1 MKERFAELQ
10 RLFAGMNKRY
20 LLFGLLI
27 VLIFIGFSVTR
38 CVDVHA
44 PEAAAPV
51 EQEGQEQQAASAE
64 TSALNEEQQA
74 IYDSYDEKTR
84 SFVDYLCANTWM
96 AGNDEKVLHF
106 TDQGFEET
114 SGNDVHSVPFVVSA
128 LEESTSNESGVNGES
143 TTVTT
148 YSAAILTNEETKL
161 LTVKKFYDNLTKESD
176 ASVTSSAFSLSDS
189 YVLGEA
195 SGGVS
200 VTGMGSG
207 FDSLIGGKS
216 SDLIKTVQD
225 YCAEHYPTAST
236 AEWSEM
242 ADWDFKEG
250 TVSTSFILDNDAKSV
265 VWVTYRTDSQT
276 FEVTRS

>member
-1 MKERFAELQ
+1 MKERFAEIQ
-10 RLFAGMNKRY
+10 RFFAGMNKRY

-44 PEAAAPV
+44 PDAAPEQT
-51 EQEGQEQQAASAE
+51 EQEGQAEQSG
-64 TSALNEEQQA
+64 SVSLNSEQQA

-84 SFVDYLCANTWM
+84 YFVDYLCANTWV

-106 TDQGFEET
+106 TDQGFEEA
-114 SGNDVHSVPFVVSA
+114 SGNDVRSVPFVVSA
-128 LEESTSNESGVNGES
+128 LEESSSNESGVNGES
-143 TTVTT
+143 STITTF
-148 YSAAILTNEETKL
+148 SAAILTDEGTQL
-161 LTVKKFYDNLTKESD
+161 LTVRKFYDNLTKESD

-195 SGGVS
+195 SGGVN
-200 VTGMGSG
+200 VTGMGSS
-207 FDSLIGGKS
+207 FDNLIDGKS
-216 SDLIKTVQD
+216 GDLIKTVQD
-225 YCAEHYPTAST
+225 YCAQHYPTAST
-236 AEWSEM
+236 AEWSAM

-265 VWVTYRTDSQT
+265 VWVTYRTDTQT

>member
-1 MKERFAELQ
+1 MKERFAEIQ
-10 RLFAGMNKRY
+10 RFFAGMNKRY

-44 PEAAAPV
+44 PVAAPEQT
-51 EQEGQEQQAASAE
+51 EQEGQAEQSG
-64 TSALNEEQQA
+64 SVSLNSEQQA

-84 SFVDYLCANTWM
+84 SFVDYLCANTWV

-106 TDQGFEET
+106 TDQGFEEA
-114 SGNDVHSVPFVVSA
+114 SGNDVRSVPFVVSA
-128 LEESTSNESGVNGES
+128 LEESSSNESGVNGES
-143 TTVTT
+143 STITTF
-148 YSAAILTNEETKL
+148 SAAILTDEGTQL
-161 LTVKKFYDNLTKESD
+161 LTVRKFYDNLTKESD

-189 YVLGEA
+189 YVLGDA
-195 SGGVS
+195 SGGVN
-200 VTGMGSG
+200 VTGMGSS
-207 FDSLIGGKS
+207 FDNLIDGKS
-216 SDLIKTVQD
+216 GDLIKTVQD
-225 YCAEHYPTAST
+225 YCAQHYPTAST
-236 AEWSEM
+236 AEWSAM

-265 VWVTYRTDSQT
+265 VWVTYRTDTQT